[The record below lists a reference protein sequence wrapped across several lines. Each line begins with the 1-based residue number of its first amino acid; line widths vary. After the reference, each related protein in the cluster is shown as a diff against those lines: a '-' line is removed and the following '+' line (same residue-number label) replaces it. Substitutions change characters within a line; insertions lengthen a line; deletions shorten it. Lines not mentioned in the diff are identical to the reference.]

1 MIKKLMNNRYNEVI
15 KKLENNEL
23 IILDGATGSELENR
37 GIEMDNTWCG
47 TASLQKDVLKQIH
60 KDYISAGA
68 QIITTNTYASS
79 RMLLESGGVDDQ
91 FDKIN
96 LSAIDCAIEA
106 RKEMHRD
113 DVLIAGSLSH
123 QLPYEDAFETQK
135 DRDKFKS
142 KITPEYLQKN
152 FDEMAMFLA
161 DNGADFILLELMY
174 RPDRMKLIFESAKK
188 TNLPVWAGFSSRK
201 SSQSQSIYSLTD
213 DYDLDFKEMISLV
226 KDYDL
231 DAVGIM
237 HCNLDA
243 IEGSI
248 KNLQDVFSCP
258 IMVYPETAVFTF
270 PNYDLKNV
278 ISPSEYLKE
287 AKKWKNLGAQVIGG
301 CCGTTVDH
309 IEILKNL

>member
-1 MIKKLMNNRYNEVI
+1 
-15 KKLENNEL
+15 
-23 IILDGATGSELENR
+23 
-37 GIEMDNTWCG
+37 
-47 TASLQKDVLKQIH
+47 
-60 KDYISAGA
+60 
-68 QIITTNTYASS
+68 
-79 RMLLESGGVDDQ
+79 
-91 FDKIN
+91 
-96 LSAIDCAIEA
+96 
-106 RKEMHRD
+106 
-113 DVLIAGSLSH
+113 
-123 QLPYEDAFETQK
+123 
-135 DRDKFKS
+135 
-142 KITPEYLQKN
+142 
-152 FDEMAMFLA
+152 
-161 DNGADFILLELMY
+161 MY

-278 ISPSEYLKE
+278 ISPSEYLNE

-301 CCGTTVDH
+301 CCGTSVDH
-309 IEILKNL
+309 IKALKDL

>member
-1 MIKKLMNNRYNEVI
+1 M
-15 KKLENNEL
+15 
-23 IILDGATGSELENR
+23 S
-37 GIEMDNTWCG
+37 
-47 TASLQKDVLKQIH
+47 Q
-60 KDYISAGA
+60 
-68 QIITTNTYASS
+68 
-79 RMLLESGGVDDQ
+79 
-91 FDKIN
+91 
-96 LSAIDCAIEA
+96 
-106 RKEMHRD
+106 
-113 DVLIAGSLSH
+113 
-123 QLPYEDAFETQK
+123 P
-135 DRDKFKS
+135 
-142 KITPEYLQKN
+142 
-152 FDEMAMFLA
+152 
-161 DNGADFILLELMY
+161 
-174 RPDRMKLIFESAKK
+174 KK

-213 DYDLDFKEMISLV
+213 
-226 KDYDL
+226 DYDL

-278 ISPSEYLKE
+278 ISPSEYLNE

-301 CCGTTVDH
+301 CCGTTVGH